1 MIDFRL
7 RLISRIIPIL
17 TLLIVVRLFY
27 WQIVRGNELATEA
40 NRPRQDTIRLFAKR
54 GEILDIN
61 NHVLAG
67 TNNLYHL
74 YAYKPAIDTDYPELT
89 TTLAEVISN
98 SNTATNTAELQRETK
113 DNLLNRLNLKSNWVS
128 LKHFL
133 TGEQKTT
140 IEQKKI
146 SGIGFEDEFV
156 RYYPEASLSAHIL
169 GFVGRDEN
177 GQEKGYFG
185 LEGFFDRELRG
196 REGLLK
202 VDRDAL
208 GRPILLGK
216 YLNFENIEG
225 RSIITTIDRRI
236 QYLAES
242 LLSSGLEKYQATSG
256 GIIVMESN
264 SGKIRALASLPSYSP
279 NNFSESP
286 VQNFANPNVA
296 GLYEPG
302 STFKV
307 LVMAAA
313 LNEGLIT
320 PETTCDI
327 CNQPIN
333 IGQFTIKTWNEEY
346 HSNSTMTDVIKNSD
360 NTGMVFTSRKLGI
373 PLMRSYLEKLGFGQK
388 TGIEL
393 EEETTGWLKTE
404 KEYREID
411 LATNAFGQGIAITPI
426 QLITAV
432 NAIANNGYLLKPR
445 LVEKFIDDHQE
456 IVPKSE
462 DPIQIFSSKAVS
474 DITGMMVTAVKAGEA
489 KWAAPK
495 NISIAGKTGT
505 AQIPIEGHY
514 DKENTIASFIGFF
527 PSQKPKYTVLV
538 TLKEPKTSPWG
549 SETAAPLWFE
559 LAKSLILF

>member
-1 MIDFRL
+1 MINFRL
-7 RLISRIIPIL
+7 RLISKIIP
-17 TLLIVVRLFY
+17 LLAFMIVLRLFY
-27 WQIVRGNELATEA
+27 WQIIRGNELTIEA
-40 NRPRQDTIRLFAKR
+40 NRQRQDTVRLFAKR
-54 GEILDIN
+54 GEIFDVN

-74 YAYKPAIDTDYPELT
+74 YAYKPSL
-89 TTLAEVISN
+89 
-98 SNTATNTAELQRETK
+98 TK
-113 DNLLNRLNLKSNWVS
+113 DYREIAALLSEIIVKPSSATDTASLREENKENILNRLNLKSNWVS

-133 TGEQKTT
+133 DLEQKTD
-140 IEQKKI
+140 IENQKI
-146 SGIGFEDEFV
+146 SGIGFEDEFI

-216 YLNFENIEG
+216 YLNFEKVEG

-242 LLSSGLEKYQATSG
+242 VLASGLEKYQATAG
-256 GIIVMESN
+256 GIIVMDSKT
-264 SGKIRALASLPSYSP
+264 GKIKALASLPSYAP
-279 NNFSESP
+279 EKFSEFPTES
-286 VQNFANPNVA
+286 FKNPNVA
-296 GLYEPG
+296 SLYEPG

-313 LNEGLIT
+313 LNEDLVT

-327 CNQPIN
+327 CDQPIN
-333 IGQFTIKTWNEEY
+333 IGEFTIKTWNEEY
-346 HSNSTMTDVIKNSD
+346 HPNSTMTDVIKNSD
-360 NTGMVFTSRKLGI
+360 NTGMVFVARKLGAT
-373 PLMRSYLEKLGFGQK
+373 LMQEYLRRFGFGQK

-393 EEETTGWLKTE
+393 EEEVTSRLKTD
-404 KEYREID
+404 KEFREID

-432 NAIANNGYLLKPR
+432 NAIANNGYLIKPT
-445 LVEKFIDDHQE
+445 LVEKFIDNRQE
-456 IVPKSE
+456 INSQKT
-462 DPIQIFSSKAVS
+462 DRIQVFSSKTVS
-474 DITGMMVTAVKAGEA
+474 DITKIMITAVKAGEA
-489 KWAAPK
+489 KWAIPK

-514 DKENTIASFIGFF
+514 DKEKTIASFIGFF
-527 PSQKPKYTVLV
+527 PSEDPKFTILV
-538 TLKEPKTSPWG
+538 TLREPKTSPWG
-549 SETAAPLWFE
+549 SETAAPLWFS
-559 LAKSLILF
+559 LAKNLIMF

>member
-7 RLISRIIPIL
+7 RLISRLIPL
-17 TLLIVVRLFY
+17 LALLIIFRLAY
-27 WQIVRGNELATEA
+27 WQIVRGSELATEA
-40 NRPRQDTIRLFAKR
+40 NRQRQDTVRLFAKR
-54 GEILDIN
+54 GEIFDIN
-61 NHVLAG
+61 GHVLAG

-74 YAYKPAIDTDYPELT
+74 YAYKPAITENYSQLV
-89 TTLAEVISN
+89 TTLSAIISPLD
-98 SNTATNTAELQRETK
+98 TATNAAEIQNETK
-113 DNLLNRLNLKSNWVS
+113 ENLLNRLNLKSNWVS

-133 TGEQKTT
+133 NGDQKSS
-140 IEQKKI
+140 IEQNKLL
-146 SGIGFEDEFV
+146 GIGFEDEFV
-156 RYYPEASLSAHIL
+156 RYYPEASLSAHLL

-216 YLNFENIEG
+216 YLNFQNIKG

-242 LLSSGLEKYQATSG
+242 ILSSGLEKYQATSG
-256 GIIVMESN
+256 GIIVMETN
-264 SGKIRALASLPSYSP
+264 TGKIKAMASLPSYSP
-279 NNFSESP
+279 GKFSESTE
-286 VQNFANPNVA
+286 QNYANPNVA
-296 GLYEPG
+296 DLFEPG
-302 STFKV
+302 STFKI
-307 LVMAAA
+307 LIMAAA
-313 LNEGLIT
+313 LNEGEVT

-327 CNQPIN
+327 CSHQIN
-333 IGQFTIKTWNEEY
+333 IGSYTIKTWNDEY
-346 HSNSTMTDVIKNSD
+346 HPDSTMTDVIKNSD

-373 PLMRSYLEKLGFGQK
+373 TKMRQYLEKFGFGQK

-393 EEETTGWLKTE
+393 EEETSGWERSE

-411 LATNAFGQGIAITPI
+411 LATNSFGQGIAITPI

-432 NAIANNGYLLKPR
+432 NTIANNGYLVKPH
-445 LVEKFIDDHQE
+445 LVEKILDEDQE
-456 IVPKSE
+456 IITKLETPTNILS
-462 DPIQIFSSKAVS
+462 PKAVA
-474 DITGMMVTAVKAGEA
+474 DITNMMINAVKAGEA

-495 NISIAGKTGT
+495 DITIAGKTGT

-514 DKENTIASFIGFF
+514 DKEKTIASFVGFF
-527 PSQKPKYTVLV
+527 PAEKPKYTVLV

-549 SETAAPLWFE
+549 SETAAPLWFN
-559 LAKSLILF
+559 LAKRLILF

>member
-7 RLISRIIPIL
+7 RLISRLIPL
-17 TLLIVVRLFY
+17 LALLIIIRLFY
-27 WQIVRGNELATEA
+27 WQIVRGSELATEA
-40 NRPRQDTIRLFAKR
+40 NRQRQDTVRLFAER
-54 GEILDIN
+54 GEIFDAN
-61 NHVLAG
+61 GHVLAG
-67 TNNLYHL
+67 TSNLYHL
-74 YAYKPAIDTDYPELT
+74 YAYKPTIKEDYSQLT
-89 TTLAEVISN
+89 SFLAETITPKDGAD
-98 SNTATNTAELQRETK
+98 NTADLQNEAK
-113 DNLLNRLNLKSNWVS
+113 NNLLNRLNLKSNWVS

-133 TGEQKTT
+133 NRDQKAT
-140 IEQKKI
+140 IEQKNY

-156 RYYPEASLSAHIL
+156 RYYPEASLSAHLL

-216 YLNFENIEG
+216 YLNFQNIKG

-242 LLSSGLEKYQATSG
+242 ILSSGLEKYQATSG

-264 SGKIRALASLPSYSP
+264 TGKIKAMASLPSYSP
-279 NNFSESP
+279 GNFSQSTEK
-286 VQNFANPNVA
+286 NFANPNIA
-296 GLYEPG
+296 DLYEPG

-307 LVMAAA
+307 LIMAAA
-313 LNEGLIT
+313 LNEGVLT
-320 PETTCDI
+320 PETICDI
-327 CNQPIN
+327 CSHQIN
-333 IGQFTIKTWNEEY
+333 IGSYTIKTWNDEY
-346 HSNSTMTDVIKNSD
+346 HPNSTMTDVIKNSD
-360 NTGMVFTSRKLGI
+360 NIGMVFTSRKLGI
-373 PLMRSYLEKLGFGQK
+373 PKMRQYLEEFGFGQK

-393 EEETTGWLKTE
+393 EEETSGWQKSE
-404 KEYREID
+404 KEFREID

-432 NAIANNGYLLKPR
+432 NSIANNGYLVKPH
-445 LVEKFIDDHQE
+445 LVEKILDEEQE
-456 IVPKSE
+456 ILTKPENPTKILS
-462 DPIQIFSSKAVS
+462 QNAVT
-474 DITGMMVTAVKAGEA
+474 DITNMMINAVKAGEA

-495 NISIAGKTGT
+495 DVTIAGKTGT

-514 DKENTIASFIGFF
+514 DKEKTIASFIGFF
-527 PSQKPKYTVLV
+527 PAEKPKYTVLV

-549 SETAAPLWFE
+549 SETAAPLWFN
-559 LAKSLILF
+559 LAKRLILF